1 MKQLCEYALSK
12 RKARK
17 HQHKAAITING
28 SCSGLTNREY
38 RYVKHG
44 QKKSFPKQYK
54 AAYNKIWRGNNEKYD
69 LKTFKL

>member
-1 MKQLCEYALSK
+1 MKELCEYVLNK

-17 HQHKAAITING
+17 HQHQAVIRING

-38 RYVKHG
+38 KSVKHS
-44 QKKSFPKQYK
+44 QKSSFPKQYK
-54 AAYNKIWRGNNEKYD
+54 AAYSKIWRGNNEKYD